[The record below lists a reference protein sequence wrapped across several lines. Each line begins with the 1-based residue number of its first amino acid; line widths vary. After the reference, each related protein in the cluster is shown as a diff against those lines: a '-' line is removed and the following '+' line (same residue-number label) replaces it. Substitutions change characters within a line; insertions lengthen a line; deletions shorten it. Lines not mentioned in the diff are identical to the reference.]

1 MQRKQFF
8 TPNHYLIIFPSRESL
23 IKLISSFFSVRERL
37 QDIQREKKNRRW
49 SILEALKDV
58 MNSITSRFRGSSKS
72 GVSLDKL
79 VDLIEDHEVMI
90 NTLEITPIWR
100 MWRYVTWKRSILIF
114 IIIVILKDIM
124 TDTSSKQKD
133 ADEVFS
139 TGASSLDSGVLTN
152 DQAIDLQERMS
163 DLNRRWNVLNI
174 DVIQREKRLDF

>member
-1 MQRKQFF
+1 MAVVTLRDVKTLYIDFH
-8 TPNHYLIIFPSRESL
+8 HYCYF
-23 IKLISSFFSVRERL
+23 
-37 QDIQREKKNRRW
+37 
-49 SILEALKDV
+49 
-58 MNSITSRFRGSSKS
+58 
-72 GVSLDKL
+72 
-79 VDLIEDHEVMI
+79 
-90 NTLEITPIWR
+90 
-100 MWRYVTWKRSILIF
+100 
-114 IIIVILKDIM
+114 KDIM

>member
-1 MQRKQFF
+1 
-8 TPNHYLIIFPSRESL
+8 
-23 IKLISSFFSVRERL
+23 
-37 QDIQREKKNRRW
+37 
-49 SILEALKDV
+49 
-58 MNSITSRFRGSSKS
+58 
-72 GVSLDKL
+72 
-79 VDLIEDHEVMI
+79 
-90 NTLEITPIWR
+90 
-100 MWRYVTWKRSILIF
+100 MWRHVMWKRSILIF

-139 TGASSLDSGVLTN
+139 TGASSLDGGVLTN

>member
-1 MQRKQFF
+1 
-8 TPNHYLIIFPSRESL
+8 
-23 IKLISSFFSVRERL
+23 
-37 QDIQREKKNRRW
+37 
-49 SILEALKDV
+49 
-58 MNSITSRFRGSSKS
+58 
-72 GVSLDKL
+72 
-79 VDLIEDHEVMI
+79 
-90 NTLEITPIWR
+90 
-100 MWRYVTWKRSILIF
+100 MWRYVTWKRAILIF

>member
-1 MQRKQFF
+1 
-8 TPNHYLIIFPSRESL
+8 
-23 IKLISSFFSVRERL
+23 
-37 QDIQREKKNRRW
+37 
-49 SILEALKDV
+49 
-58 MNSITSRFRGSSKS
+58 
-72 GVSLDKL
+72 
-79 VDLIEDHEVMI
+79 
-90 NTLEITPIWR
+90 
-100 MWRYVTWKRSILIF
+100 MWRFVTWKRSILIF
-114 IIIVILKDIM
+114 IIIAILKDIM

>member
-8 TPNHYLIIFPSRESL
+8 TPTYYLIIFPSLVAL
-23 IKLISSFFSVRERL
+23 IKLISFFFSVRERL

-79 VDLIEDHEVMI
+79 VDLLEDHEVMI
-90 NTLEITPIWR
+90 NTPIWR
-100 MWRYVTWKRSILIF
+100 TWRFVTWKRSILIF
-114 IIIVILKDIM
+114 IVIVIFKDIM

-174 DVIQREKRLDF
+174 DVIQREKRLEF